1 MFRQQH
7 HDWLRG
13 FHRSLF
19 RYACGLCAH
28 TASAEDLYHEALV
41 RAMSAKSVP
50 SEPTAF
56 RIWMFQVMR
65 NLWIDDLRAR
75 ARAKDYASSEQ
86 IDAGTDGPASEC
98 EDAVVN
104 RLAVRQAFMQL
115 SKDHREVL
123 ALVDIAGFSYVET
136 GMLLSIPE
144 GTVMSRVSRARE
156 ALARRLSSDQVIAFP
171 GRQGAGR

>member
-7 HDWLRG
+7 HDWLRS
-13 FHRSLF
+13 FHRNLF
-19 RYACGLCAH
+19 RYACGLCSQ
-28 TASAEDLYHEALV
+28 TAAAEDLYHETLV

-50 SEPTAF
+50 SEQVSF
-56 RIWMFQVMR
+56 RIWMFQVLR

-75 ARAKDYASSEQ
+75 ARAQDYARSED
-86 IDAGTDGPASEC
+86 IDAGHEGPATES

-144 GTVMSRVSRARE
+144 GTVMSRISRARE